1 MFWDKW
7 FKKETI
13 GEPVLTMVQQI
24 KANPRKHCLKMI
36 GDHHLAFYYNGN
48 IEWNIS
54 ISHRGRHL
62 NTCGT
67 ADWMNK
73 AEKIYVFKEL
83 IDYAGGDKYSR
94 RGWMVKVLGED
105 NATS

>member
-7 FKKETI
+7 FKKDVV
-13 GEPVLTMVQQI
+13 GEPVLTLVNQV
-24 KANPRKHCLKMI
+24 KENPGKHKLTII
-36 GDHHLAFYYNGN
+36 GDHHFSFYYNGDPD
-48 IEWNIS
+48 WCIS
-54 ISHRGRHL
+54 ISHDGSHL

-67 ADWMNK
+67 AEWMNK

-83 IDYAGGDKYSR
+83 IKYAGDDKYSR
-94 RGWMVKVLGED
+94 RGWMVKVLGDE